1 MSAQAQPTTTLER
14 DWWLRLGMVFTS
26 PKHVFA
32 WLRDDTDEAAAA
44 RQEPVLLIGFLAG
57 AAGVLTSNGI
67 SHALD
72 DFGLDG
78 VDLAVIVLFA
88 SLIYGIVGYF
98 ALGALVYIGEQLAD
112 GLGSY
117 RRVSCTAVA
126 SARYRRARHILAF
139 ACAPLALSLVI
150 WPVRLAL
157 YGEDNFKSGGSDAG
171 TGGAV
176 FEGIETAV
184 VVWCFVLLVLGIR
197 TANGWSWRRTAIAA
211 AAPAIVP
218 VLAFARAYGAL

>member
-44 RQEPVLLIGFLAG
+44 RQEPALLIGFLAG

-117 RRVSCTAVA
+117 RR
-126 SARYRRARHILAF
+126 ARHILAF

-184 VVWCFVLLVLGIR
+184 V
-197 TANGWSWRRTAIAA
+197 
-211 AAPAIVP
+211 
-218 VLAFARAYGAL
+218 

>member
-78 VDLAVIVLFA
+78 VDLGVIVLFA

-112 GLGSY
+112 GLGS
-117 RRVSCTAVA
+117 
-126 SARYRRARHILAF
+126 YRRARHILAF

-211 AAPAIVP
+211 AVPAIVP

>member
-32 WLRDDTDEAAAA
+32 WLRDDTDQAAAA

-57 AAGVLTSNGI
+57 TAGVLTSNGI

-78 VDLAVIVLFA
+78 IDLAVIVLFA

-98 ALGALVYIGEQLAD
+98 AVGALVYIGEQLAD
-112 GLGSY
+112 GLGS
-117 RRVSCTAVA
+117 
-126 SARYRRARHILAF
+126 YRRARHILAF

-184 VVWCFVLLVLGIR
+184 VVWCVALLVLGIR

-211 AAPAIVP
+211 AVPAIIP

>member
-78 VDLAVIVLFA
+78 IDLAVIVLFA

-112 GLGSY
+112 GLGS
-117 RRVSCTAVA
+117 
-126 SARYRRARHILAF
+126 YRRARHILAF

-184 VVWCFVLLVLGIR
+184 VVWCFALLVLGIR

-211 AAPAIVP
+211 AVPAVVP